1 MTEGQEELQIEVRSK
16 NAAVVVQIFQGRLG
30 ARLIGAQLAFMA
42 DEAQA
47 LAGAIEQAVIE
58 ATADEDLDGPAR
70 RIDMG
75 LRVRASLG
83 SIEIEIEDELLGA
96 PLSSRLSF
104 YPERARRF
112 VEALRLAVEETRG
125 P

>member
-1 MTEGQEELQIEVRSK
+1 MTEGQEELQIEVRSR

-42 DEAQA
+42 DEARA

-58 ATADEDLDGPAR
+58 ATADEDLEGPAR

-83 SIEIEIEDELLGA
+83 CIEIEIEDELLGA

-112 VEALRLAVEETRG
+112 VEALKLAVEEARG